1 MAYDKVVDSSKL
13 DAALTATANAIR
25 AKSGGTGK
33 ITWNES
39 NGFAGDVN
47 ALPEDGGGVDVS
59 GVTAGAAD
67 VLIGKKIVTAAGN
80 LEDGTMPNNGA
91 ISKTMDGLNTKSVSI
106 PKGYTS
112 GGTVSMT
119 DDIDNIANNQ
129 ADKIAQI
136 KAALEGKA
144 AGGGGA
150 SVETCTV
157 TIKHYPSY
165 DPTYAVKE
173 VCYQTINDNGET
185 ELIELSYSEGTI
197 DYSSDSFALNKVVCN
212 SLIFVNASSTN
223 LVLTGAILYNR
234 YYGDCYIKIQS
245 DATLEFQ
252 PTG

>member
-136 KAALEGKA
+136 KTALEGKA
-144 AGGGGA
+144 AGGGGGGA
-150 SVETCTV
+150 TLETCTV
-157 TIKHYPSY
+157 TFRNIGTNNFNVAL
-165 DPTYAVKE
+165 TY
-173 VCYQTINDNGET
+173 I
-185 ELIELSYSEGTI
+185 LEGTGAYESVTTLLFDRTFENVVKGSI
-197 DYSSDSFALNKVVCN
+197 LLYDDSFVVGN
-212 SLIFVNASSTN
+212 TN
-223 LVLTGAILYNR
+223 WIVTGATYPMRACEGAVAIFELM
-234 YYGDCYIKIQS
+234 D
-245 DATLEFQ
+245 DAVTIEFA
-252 PTG
+252 G